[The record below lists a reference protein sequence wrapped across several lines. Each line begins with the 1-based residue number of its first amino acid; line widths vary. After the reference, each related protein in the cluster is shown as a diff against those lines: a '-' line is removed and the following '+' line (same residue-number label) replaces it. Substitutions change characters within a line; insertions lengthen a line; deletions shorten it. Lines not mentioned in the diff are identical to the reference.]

1 MCTHSMQTYAATS
14 SSEKPGASSALV
26 HRAISKVLCCQ
37 QPAGS
42 AALLHGIAWLHRGGG
57 SPAFAECLAFWFPML
72 RNFFFI
78 STYNCGGEG

>member
-1 MCTHSMQTYAATS
+1 MRTHSMQTYAATS